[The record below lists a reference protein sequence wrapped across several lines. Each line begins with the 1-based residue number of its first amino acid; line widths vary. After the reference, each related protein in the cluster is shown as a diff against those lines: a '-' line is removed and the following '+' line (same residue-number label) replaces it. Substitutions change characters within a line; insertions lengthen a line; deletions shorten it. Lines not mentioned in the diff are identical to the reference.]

1 MRDDLHA
8 LLAVVEERLGAIMLL
23 ASFGHPYRVPS
34 K

>member
-1 MRDDLHA
+1 
-8 LLAVVEERLGAIMLL
+8 LLAVVEERLGASIMLL